1 MGLIYLMV
9 LLLAIM
15 GLVLLTMSHSKLN
28 ALASYVALSA
38 PIITSIYFISKIPQ
52 IVQQQFIAVQ
62 VPWMTSLDINIDMRL
77 DGLSLMFALIISLI
91 GVAVFSMLHNTYH
104 LKRITYLDSFFIYYY
119 SCSVC

>member
-38 PIITSIYFISKIPQ
+38 PHNYINLFYLEDTTNCATTIYSSSS
-52 IVQQQFIAVQ
+52 A
-62 VPWMTSLDINIDMRL
+62 LDDFVR
-77 DGLSLMFALIISLI
+77 
-91 GVAVFSMLHNTYH
+91 Y
-104 LKRITYLDSFFIYYY
+104 
-119 SCSVC
+119 